1 MSKLTLLLLVLS
13 LIGISK
19 PTKADPYAVTMF
31 ALPFVGAIFNQ
42 ALRDNSY
49 PYDEEFQKNYVENRK
64 NLHYIPIGGCKVF
77 TEHLPNGGTST
88 GRACKQADG
97 SWKVE

>member
-19 PTKADPYAVTMF
+19 PAKAVQEVVMF
-31 ALPFVGAIFNQ
+31 ALPFLGAIVHSTNRMQYDHDKEMEQFNFNIKN
-42 ALRDNSY
+42 L
-49 PYDEEFQKNYVENRK
+49 NYV
-64 NLHYIPIGGCKVF
+64 PIGGCKIYYKK
-77 TEHLPNGGTST
+77 LPNGGTVN